1 MTRPTLILLALVALA
16 VGFGLTRSPGLSVN
30 GELPSIDT
38 GRGERG
44 GGSIHKGWPDLG
56 GQPSETRATI
66 SETHLGT
73 AAAPDME
80 WASVLPLAFETE
92 ADKAPIDLGEPRDV
106 NDDQAAASTAAQAYP
121 IVIGA
126 ELDADDPFAV
136 EPSSAARSPMQIGKS
151 LQVDDPQWARHSVA
165 SQDPIVIGPD
175 LDANDPWNWVLRNP
189 LPNTPVEIGRPLA
202 VRP

>member
-1 MTRPTLILLALVALA
+1 MTRPTLILLALAAMA
-16 VGFGLTRSPGLSVN
+16 VGFGLTHSPGSSVN

-44 GGSIHKGWPDLG
+44 GGSNHEGWPG
-56 GQPSETRATI
+56 RVGQPSETRASV
-66 SETHLGT
+66 SEIHTGT

-80 WASVLPLAFETE
+80 GASVLPLAFETE
-92 ADKAPIDLGEPRDV
+92 ADKAPIYLGEPRDV
-106 NDDQAAASTAAQAYP
+106 NDDQAASSTAAQAYP
-121 IVIGA
+121 IAIGA

-136 EPSSAARSPMQIGKS
+136 EPSSAARSPMQVGQS
-151 LQVDDPQWARHSVA
+151 LHVDDPQWARHSMA

-175 LDANDPWNWVLRNP
+175 LDANDPWSWALRNP
-189 LPNTPVEIGRPLA
+189 PNTPVEIGRPLA